1 MARTQNKTPRSQLD
15 ATRRWE
21 ERNREHVRKENY
33 LRTSRLFV
41 RKYADNDD
49 IEELLQIYRKENP
62 NSKESKKWKEL

>member
-1 MARTQNKTPRSQLD
+1 MARQQNKTPRSQLN

-41 RKYADNDD
+41 RKYADDGD
-49 IEELLQIYRKENP
+49 IDELLEIYRKENP
-62 NSKESKKWKEL
+62 NSKESKK